1 MKRLNVA
8 FTLTSVLVLLVTI
21 ERFSFTTMILL
32 QPYSFIRLHELIQGP
47 ILLTLFVLVSTF
59 VMTEISRQFETLR
72 FPVLALFVVGAYLYG
87 LGEGWHEVTSFT
99 LNQHCDVNVIT
110 GDLCGGLFV
119 NDYYTGNI
127 LFFIGGIG
135 MASALLILEH
145 WSPTSAWD
153 NKDVLIGAVNSFIY
167 SFTFFAYAAF
177 DRVLVGL
184 YATAI
189 LMVASLLALAPVA
202 RRWRQHPYTTYSA
215 FAYTLA
221 TVASLL
227 VRARAA

>member
-1 MKRLNVA
+1 MNRLNSA
-8 FTLTSVLVLLVTI
+8 FTVTSVLVLLVTI
-21 ERFSFTTMILL
+21 ERFSFTTTILL

-47 ILLTLFVLVSTF
+47 ILLTLFLVVSTF
-59 VMTEISRQFETLR
+59 VLR
-72 FPVLALFVVGAYLYG
+72 ELSYGFKALRYWLLALFVAGAYLYG

-99 LNQHCDVNVIT
+99 LNQYCEVQNIS

-135 MASALLILEH
+135 MAVALMILERLNP
-145 WSPTSAWD
+145 STGWD
-153 NKDVLIGAVNSFIY
+153 NRNVVIGAVNSFIY

-177 DRVLVGL
+177 DLVLVGL
-184 YATAI
+184 YSTVA
-189 LMVASLLALAPVA
+189 LMLISLVLLAGVA
-202 RRWRQHPYTTYSA
+202 KRWRQHPYLSYSA

-221 TVASLL
+221 TAASVV
-227 VRARAA
+227 VRMRA